1 MILVRQML
9 STGKVERL
17 YLLTVGTEKVLSATI
32 WCQVRMVATVLSDLK
47 IFYGFQYLC
56 LRNLKLSN
64 LDAPLSI
71 GDICKDAF
79 LSKLKCEV
87 IATI

>member
-47 IFYGFQYLC
+47 ITVFNIYAGEIL
-56 LRNLKLSN
+56 N
-64 LDAPLSI
+64 
-71 GDICKDAF
+71 
-79 LSKLKCEV
+79 
-87 IATI
+87 